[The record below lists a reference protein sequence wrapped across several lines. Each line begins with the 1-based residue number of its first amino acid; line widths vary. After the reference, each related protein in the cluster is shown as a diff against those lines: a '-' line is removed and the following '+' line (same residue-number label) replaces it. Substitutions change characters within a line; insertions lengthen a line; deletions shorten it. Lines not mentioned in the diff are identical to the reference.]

1 MIMTPQKFLD
11 GQILIAMPGMGDPRF
26 DKSLI
31 FLCAHSENGA
41 MGIMV
46 NKTAPMMFF
55 SDLVDQL
62 KIVPNGEMREL
73 SASVLNLPVLFGGPV
88 EQFRGFVLHS
98 TDYFTQNTSLPINNG
113 VALTAT
119 VEILEAIARGAGPSK
134 VTLALG
140 YSGWVAGQLENEM
153 QHNGWLFCEADD
165 DLLFGKDNDGKY
177 NRALRKIGVDPL
189 MLSSDSGHA

>member
-1 MIMTPQKFLD
+1 MTSPNYLD

-26 DKSLI
+26 DRSLI
-31 FLCAHSENGA
+31 FVCAHSENGA

-55 SDLVDQL
+55 SDLVEQL
-62 KIVPNGEMREL
+62 KIVPNDEIRTL
-73 SASVLNLPVLFGGPV
+73 SESVLNMPVLFGGPV

-98 TDYFTQNTSLPINNG
+98 TDYFTQNTSLPIRND

-119 VEILEAIARGAGPSK
+119 VEILQAIARGDGPSK
-134 VTLALG
+134 TTLALG

-153 QHNGWLFCEADD
+153 QQNGWLYCEADD
-165 DLLFGKDNDGKY
+165 DLLFGADNDGKY
-177 NRALRKIGVDPL
+177 LRALKKIGVDPL
-189 MLSSDSGHA
+189 MLSSESGHA

>member
-1 MIMTPQKFLD
+1 MTAQKFLD
-11 GQILIAMPGMGDPRF
+11 GQILIAMPGMGDTRF
-26 DKSLI
+26 DRSLI
-31 FLCAHSENGA
+31 FMCAHSESGA
-41 MGIMV
+41 MGIMI

-62 KIVPNGEMREL
+62 KIVPAAEIREL
-73 SASVLNLPVLFGGPV
+73 SPAVLNLPILFGGPV

-119 VEILEAIARGAGPSK
+119 VEILQAIARGEGPSK

-165 DLLFGKDNDGKY
+165 DLLFGADNDGKY
-177 NRALRKIGVDPL
+177 VRALRKIGVDPL
-189 MLSSDSGHA
+189 MLSSESGHA

>member
-1 MIMTPQKFLD
+1 MTSPKFLD

-31 FLCAHSENGA
+31 FLCAHSESGA

-55 SDLVDQL
+55 SDLLDQL
-62 KIVPNGEMREL
+62 KIVPSGEIREL
-73 SASVLNLPVLFGGPV
+73 PASVLNLPVLFGGPV

-98 TDYFTQNTSLPINNG
+98 TDYFTQTTSLPINNG

-119 VEILEAIARGAGPSK
+119 VEILQAIARGDGPSK
-134 VTLALG
+134 VALALG

-153 QHNGWLFCEADD
+153 QHNGWLFCDADD
-165 DLLFGKDNDGKY
+165 DLLFGSDNDGKY
-177 NRALRKIGVDPL
+177 VRALRKIGVDPL

>member
-1 MIMTPQKFLD
+1 MTVTKFLD

-31 FLCAHSENGA
+31 FLCAHSDNGA

-62 KIVPNGEMREL
+62 KIVPNGEIREL

-119 VEILEAIARGAGPSK
+119 VEILQAIARGNGPSK

-165 DLLFGKDNDGKY
+165 DLLFGADNDGKY
-177 NRALRKIGVDPL
+177 VRALKKIGVDPL
-189 MLSSDSGHA
+189 MLSSESGHA

>member
-1 MIMTPQKFLD
+1 MTSPKFLD

-31 FLCAHSENGA
+31 FLCAHSESGA

-55 SDLVDQL
+55 SDLLDQL
-62 KIVPNGEMREL
+62 KIVPSGEIREL

-98 TDYFTQNTSLPINNG
+98 TDYFTQSTSLPINNG

-119 VEILEAIARGAGPSK
+119 VEILQAIARGDGPSK

-153 QHNGWLFCEADD
+153 QHNGWLFCDADD
-165 DLLFGKDNDGKY
+165 DLLFGPDNDGKY
-177 NRALRKIGVDPL
+177 VRALRKIGVDPL